1 MSGSM
6 NEHPFA
12 RTEYGGGGTTK
23 L

>member
-1 MSGSM
+1 M

-12 RTEYGGGGTTK
+12 QTEYGGGGTTK